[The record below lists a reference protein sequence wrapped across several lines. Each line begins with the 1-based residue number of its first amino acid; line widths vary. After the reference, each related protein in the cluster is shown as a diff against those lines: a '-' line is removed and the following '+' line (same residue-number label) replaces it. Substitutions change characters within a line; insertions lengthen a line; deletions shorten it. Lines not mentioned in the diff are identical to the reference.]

1 MKKKFLSF
9 ILAICLLIPCSFA
22 LTACGSNPPDEPPA
36 HTHNYADTYS
46 HDQTG
51 HWIKCMG
58 DNLDECDNPTKSYGN
73 HNYSNGVCTV
83 CGRSKTHTCDFGDYL
98 YDENHHWK
106 ECSDCDATTSKVEHV
121 FSGKV
126 CTICGYEQAG
136 STTNTHASR
145 DLEIITIPA
154 GIGTA
159 TLVKLPDGKDILI
172 DAGDG
177 SDEGDMYVQDLI
189 YDNVSDRIIEYFILT
204 NTNPWRT
211 GGVPTIFDTFTVL
224 NFYRPDVRSS
234 HTAAANLS
242 SDYNSGNAT
251 LVEPSEEY
259 AVALTAAAAETGC
272 SVKAVDENS
281 CDINYTFED
290 NGGNSHNYKI
300 DFMIPIAAAE
310 RSGRFKNSTI
320 ISIEYKG
327 VVTLVTSDVN
337 NDLID
342 AYCNVYGNKYDV
354 DVLITSY
361 YPTNEAKY
369 AVSRSDL
376 RETNFLE
383 KISLVEGDYSIIIP
397 VDTSDVGELGDEL
410 GESSTVYLTNDYFTI
425 TAKVSTTGVLSVTA
439 E

>member
-1 MKKKFLSF
+1 MKRKLLSF
-9 ILAICLLIPCSFA
+9 MLAICLIMPCAFA
-22 LTACGSNPPDEPPA
+22 LTACGSNPPDNTPS
-36 HTHNYADTYS
+36 HTHEYASTWS
-46 HDQTG
+46 HDQMG

-98 YDENHHWK
+98 YDENYHWK

-159 TLVKLPDGKDILI
+159 TLVKLPDGKDMLI

-177 SDEGDMYVQDLI
+177 SAEGDMYVQDLI
-189 YDNVSDRIIEYFILT
+189 YDNVSDRTIEYFVLT
-204 NTNPWRT
+204 NTDPSRV
-211 GGVPTIFDTFTVL
+211 GSAATIFDSFTVL
-224 NFYRPDVRSS
+224 NFYRPDMKSAHS
-234 HTAAANLS
+234 IAANLS
-242 SDYNSGNAT
+242 SEYNSGNSPIMAPG
-251 LVEPSEEY
+251 EDY
-259 AVALTAAAAETGC
+259 ALALEAASLEDDC
-272 SVKAVDENS
+272 SVKVIDDIS
-281 CDINYTFED
+281 CDISYSFFDTTN
-290 NGGNSHNYKI
+290 NSHSYKI
-300 DFMIPIAAAE
+300 DFMMPIAVE
-310 RSGRFKNSTI
+310 NRNTVYKNSAM

-327 VVTLVTSDVN
+327 MVTLVTSDVN

-342 AYCNVYGNKYDV
+342 AYCNVYGTQKDV
-354 DVLITSY
+354 DILITSFSSSN
-361 YPTNEAKY
+361 PY
-369 AVSRSDL
+369 AISRSDL

-383 KISLVEGDYSIIIP
+383 KISLTESDYSIIIP
-397 VDTSDVGELGDEL
+397 INTYDVGELGPEL
-410 GESSTVYLTNDYFTI
+410 GDCSTVYSILDYFTI
-425 TAKVSTTGVLSVTA
+425 TTKVSTTGVLSVTA